1 MTRQQTKKG
10 CDIVQLSSRD
20 WLVVMTIVVPIIL
33 FVVHGYLRHD
43 RMLTQV
49 KTHQQS
55 IGERLQRVESTLDS
69 RGGF

>member
-20 WLVVMTIVVPIIL
+20 WLVVMTIVVPIFL

-49 KTHQQS
+49 ITHQQS

-69 RGGF
+69 RGGL